1 MIRRKMRAS
10 ATVAAVAFAM
20 LTLAAQ
26 QAAACAVCFGD
37 PDSDM
42 SKAAVW
48 GVATLFGIVG
58 SVLTG
63 IAGVGLFW
71 HQRSRRMAQ
80 LDPDFITGDTD

>member
-1 MIRRKMRAS
+1 MIRRNIRS
-10 ATVAAVAFAM
+10 AAIVAAVGFVTV
-20 LTLAAQ
+20 TLAAQ
-26 QAAACAVCFGD
+26 QATACAVCFGD

-80 LDPDFITGDTD
+80 LEPDSMTGDTD